1 MEPSPSTSTGTPLRL
16 LWRLFNNR
24 NLRRVVGVRR
34 GPAPFR
40 NHATC
45 SLRIF
50 FAHQDE
56 HPAQTGERVL
66 HQGRRSEVAVDARRI
81 EQSLDHQRLRLPLR
95 VEHLHQ
101 FLVWIRTGI
110 RTRLRVGGRIARFC
124 HDISNSGIGPC
135 GRTPCDTAILL
146 PFPGRVGAWES
157 VSRVDAASS
166 RRVAILPRGASFPAR
181 ARAILGGLP
190 IFSSER
196 HFCAVAFFRSSGR
209 MTITIGATPGRV
221 ASSKIVGR
229 EKGHHEHAPAGRA
242 GIELSHGGAGNSP
255 RTRRGSPQNSPPAT
269 DDQHGDVR
277 HQPGL
282 QPHRRRSLR
291 TGRRS
296 QARRARHVPRQRTRL
311 RPALQT
317 PSATPDEGKV
327 PAAVASGLI
336 PTEAMPYTSAEADHR
351 LGRSGDLVENTFN
364 ISSPAKAY
372 FVALDHDMALHTLTV
387 EIALRSDF
395 TAFIAKQAL
404 EGKEGYAHSSPV
416 DLARTNP
423 GPITTELRK

>member
-45 SLRIF
+45 SLHMF

-166 RRVAILPRGASFPAR
+166 GRVAILPRGASFPAR
-181 ARAILGGLP
+181 ARTILGALP

-196 HFCAVAFFRSSGR
+196 HFCVVAFFRSSGR
-209 MTITIGATPGRV
+209 MTVTIGATPGRV

-229 EKGHHEHAPAGRA
+229 EKGDTMNMHQQAGQGSSFPMAEQETLREREEEA
-242 GIELSHGGAGNSP
+242 RKI
-255 RTRRGSPQNSPPAT
+255 RR
-269 DDQHGDVR
+269 
-277 HQPGL
+277 L
-282 QPHRRRSLR
+282 QLMISMVMSVI
-291 TGRRS
+291 S
-296 QARRARHVPRQRTRL
+296 QD
-311 RPALQT
+311 
-317 PSATPDEGKV
+317 S
-327 PAAVASGLI
+327 
-336 PTEAMPYTSAEADHR
+336 
-351 LGRSGDLVENTFN
+351 N
-364 ISSPAKAY
+364 
-372 FVALDHDMALHTLTV
+372 LTV
-387 EIALRSDF
+387 EEASELAAGAKRAALAMFPD
-395 TAFIAKQAL
+395 
-404 EGKEGYAHSSPV
+404 KELAY
-416 DLARTNP
+416 DLLYKPRLQRLMR
-423 GPITTELRK
+423 ERFRLQ